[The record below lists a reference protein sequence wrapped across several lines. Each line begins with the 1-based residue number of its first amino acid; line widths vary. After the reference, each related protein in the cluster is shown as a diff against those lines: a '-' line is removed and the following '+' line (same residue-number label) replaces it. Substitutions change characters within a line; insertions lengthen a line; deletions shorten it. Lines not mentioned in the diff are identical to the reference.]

1 MPQITD
7 SQLDEMLSNMDPK
20 MAAHYRTSL
29 AGEQAAVY
37 CMSKKCKGRKIGA
50 QNAAGVWANVS
61 QAKGSGLLSSRARFD
76 GHTGFRCKC
85 GNSSITSPA
94 ETGIITGE
102 APTRKALAEV
112 YERQQKNPAN
122 VTEHADG
129 TVTIDG
135 FKIEQ
140 LRSIA

>member
-1 MPQITD
+1 MPTITD

-20 MAAHYRTSL
+20 MAAHYRNSL

-37 CMSKKCKGRKIGA
+37 CMSKRCKGRKIGA
-50 QNAAGVWANVS
+50 QNAAGTWVGLNAT
-61 QAKGSGLLSSRARFD
+61 KTSGLLSSRARFD
-76 GHTGFRCKC
+76 GHTGFRCRC

-102 APTRKALAEV
+102 APTRAALAKV
-112 YERQQKNPAN
+112 YEKQQQNPAS

-140 LRSIA
+140 KRSAA